1 MKINIL
7 DEASAELDD
16 AFQYYEY
23 EQENLGYRFIS
34 KFTPKT
40 KLLGRANKKIKS
52 SAAFTPLSSQRRG
65 WFLCTLSL

>member
-34 KFTPKT
+34 KFTDALELIMKRVSGT
-40 KLLGRANKKIKS
+40 KRE
-52 SAAFTPLSSQRRG
+52 
-65 WFLCTLSL
+65 